1 MGQSEREFLI
11 ITGLSGAGKTQ
22 ASKVLEDIGFFCV
35 DNLPAPLIS
44 RFAELILQSEGSITR
59 VCLVVDLRGESF
71 LDGIDEALAYL
82 RALGIS
88 YRILFLEASE
98 EVLVRRFKETRRS
111 HPQSQD
117 GSLLTGIDRERAKL
131 AALRK
136 IADDIIDTSAYSN
149 KDLRDALL
157 SRWNDRENAISVSV
171 TSFGFKQGVPIDAD
185 IIMDVRFL
193 KNPFYIPELR
203 SLTGR
208 DEAVKDYI
216 FSNPEARSFLQKLQ
230 EMIFYLLPLY
240 QKEGKNHLSIGIGCT
255 GGQHRSIA
263 MAIALGD
270 ALEQAGYRTMVNHR
284 DH

>member
-136 IADDIIDTSAYSN
+136 MADDIIDTSAYSN

-171 TSFGFKQGVPIDAD
+171 MSFGFKHGVPIDAD

-193 KNPFYIPELR
+193 KNPFYVPELR

-208 DEAVKDYI
+208 DEAVRDYI
-216 FSNPEARSFLQKLQ
+216 FANPEARSFLQKLQ

-240 QKEGKNHLSIGIGCT
+240 QNEGKSHLSIGIGCT

-263 MAIALGD
+263 LAIALGD